1 MGGVEQNGAKWNILT
16 EIAAPPR
23 TNRLLLATNRL
34 SHNRPLLFRICTEP
48 VPNVFRPVP
57 LLSRVYNPA
66 EGGPGGRPGDPT
78 PLGRCSARRLTLT
91 PSGGSHV

>member
-48 VPNVFRPVP
+48 VPNMYRMCSVQCRYCRGCIIPP
-57 LLSRVYNPA
+57 REAPGA
-66 EGGPGGRPGDPT
+66 GPEIP
-78 PLGRCSARRLTLT
+78 RRLDDVRRV
-91 PSGGSHV
+91 G